1 MNSKLII
8 IGLFTFFPLLV
19 NSQSNLNL
27 QKTKFHSN
35 KVFEDEFGYVQAI
48 QVDNI
53 IYISG
58 IAAKG
63 EMSEAISKVYD
74 RLEKI
79 LSSYNLTFNNVVR
92 ETIFTTRFDEL
103 VRNKD
108 VRKKYYNGE
117 YPTSTW
123 VQIERLY
130 SPEAVIE
137 VEFTAVS
144 NNRSNMKRKQNSSAD
159 DKHGKVGSTKK

>member
-1 MNSKLII
+1 MNPKQIVII
-8 IGLFTFFPLLV
+8 LLMLPPFLV
-19 NSQSNLNL
+19 HSQSGINLE
-27 QKTKFHSN
+27 KIKFHNN

-48 QVDNI
+48 KVDNI
-53 IYISG
+53 VYISG

-79 LSSYNLTFNNVVR
+79 LSSYNLTFNNIVK

-103 VRNKD
+103 VKNKD
-108 VRKKYYNGE
+108 LRKKYYNGE

-123 VQIERLY
+123 VQIEKLY

-137 VEFTAVS
+137 VEFIAIS
-144 NNRSNMKRKQNSSAD
+144 HNKIKMKRKRNSRTN
-159 DKHGKVGSTKK
+159 K